1 VLAVSL
7 HFACAYTQPSDWVTC
22 LIVSIYL
29 IGWRSHLIRLSLV
42 SCKWV
47 CIHPWKK
54 NMVLSR
60 CIAAA
65 SQRCLPSTDG
75 DGIYHV

>member
-42 SCKWV
+42 SCK
-47 CIHPWKK
+47 
-54 NMVLSR
+54 
-60 CIAAA
+60 
-65 SQRCLPSTDG
+65 
-75 DGIYHV
+75 